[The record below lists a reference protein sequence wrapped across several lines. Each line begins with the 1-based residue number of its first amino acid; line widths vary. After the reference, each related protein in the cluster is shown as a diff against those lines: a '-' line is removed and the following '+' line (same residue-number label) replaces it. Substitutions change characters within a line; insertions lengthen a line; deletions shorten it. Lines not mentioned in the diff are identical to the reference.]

1 MSDDATAATATEAS
15 ALDEGGENEDDLQKL
30 PKEIERMEAAG
41 ITKGMGDLEKQ
52 SIMGEL
58 NNHVENNKRASTLS
72 MEVDLLKKKRRELS
86 LEVDL
91 LEKKK
96 RELSLEVEILEKKKR
111 ELSSEVDTPKKK
123 RKEEDRDIGMI
134 DAADIEDEEEE
145 QGDSD
150 AAAAAEYRSSRIKFL
165 DTRLQSVRNIYNK
178 QVENDIMLYQYPHR
192 LWNHWESSFESYN
205 PESLDG
211 VYDIIFVCSE
221 MHRQFTSRT
230 IKDAALTISHDDGYV
245 RGRAMGEL
253 LDLEFMFE
261 GRTGNFPDFD
271 VRPPFPNSSYIPK
284 GSLRVLADNFVCS
297 WNLARYVGSVPE
309 CDTIEEANEFIR
321 QQQKVMDHSKSW
333 VRNHLN
339 LPAPAVSLIHEF
351 AKAWTPPRPFF
362 FFEKGDLCLQV
373 NWLEGNQINWLE
385 GNQGANFESHYIAR
399 KRPTQTN
406 NSS

>member
-1 MSDDATAATATEAS
+1 MSEDATAAAATEAS
-15 ALDEGGENEDDLQKL
+15 AIDGEGEDEKL
-30 PKEIERMEAAG
+30 PKEIERTEAAG
-41 ITKGMGDLEKQ
+41 ITKKTDDLEKQ
-52 SIMGEL
+52 SIVGEL

-96 RELSLEVEILEKKKR
+96 RELSLEVDLLEKKKR
-111 ELSSEVDTPKKK
+111 ELSLEVDLPKKK
-123 RKEEDRDIGMI
+123 RKEEERDTAIT
-134 DAADIEDEEEE
+134 DIKDEEEE
-145 QGDSD
+145 QGDSET
-150 AAAAAEYRSSRIKFL
+150 AAEFRRTRIKFL
-165 DTRLQSVRNIYNK
+165 DTRLQSMRNIYNK

-192 LWNHWESSFESYN
+192 LWARHEEYFVPSFESYN
-205 PESLDG
+205 PESLAG

-221 MHRQFTSRT
+221 MHGEFTSRT
-230 IKDAALTISHDDGYV
+230 IKDATLTITHDEEYI
-245 RGRAMGEL
+245 RGRTMGQL

-284 GSLRVLADNFVCS
+284 GALRVLADDVVCS
-297 WNLARYVGSVPE
+297 WNLNRYLCSVPE
-309 CDTIEEANEFIR
+309 CDTIEEANEFIT

-333 VRNHLN
+333 VSNHLN
-339 LPAPAVSLIHEF
+339 LPAPAVSLIHKF
-351 AKAWTPPRPFF
+351 AKAWIPPRPFF
-362 FFEKGDLCLQV
+362 FFEKGDLCVQV
-373 NWLEGNQINWLE
+373 NWLEGNQGAVNWLE